1 MMQCNGSNSVSKTK
15 TTIFEHNQTRDP
27 MRRQAKNEKTLM
39 KKKSFIIVIFK
50 N

>member
-39 KKKSFIIVIFK
+39 KKEIIYHCDF
-50 N
+50 